1 VIGASS
7 RSFFEAERFAHPVA
21 AMLVES
27 AWNIRHAVDR
37 MLALRAMLKAGLA
50 LIRAGEPAFRLVTD
64 PFDTGPFALEH
75 IGNGYLIRSAL
86 KDVGR
91 PEVTLVVGDPP

>member
-1 VIGASS
+1 
-7 RSFFEAERFAHPVA
+7 
-21 AMLVES
+21 MLVES
-27 AWNIRHAVDR
+27 AWSIRHVVDR

-50 LIRAGEPAFRLVTD
+50 LIRAGEPAFRVVTD
-64 PFDTGPFALEH
+64 PFGTGPFALEH

-86 KDVGR
+86 NDAGK